1 MEVSGKLIKHKK
13 NGIDRE
19 LVLSGGMP
27 KSGSA
32 YVYNLINDLMIA
44 AGHMDAREIK
54 RKYGLHSFIMGI
66 NNRIG
71 RLYIWRI
78 LRLVCF
84 VRKEGS
90 FVVKTHSCPGPTV
103 MLLNHLGLIR
113 IIYIYRDPR
122 DVLISAVD
130 HGKKLLSRGKNYS
143 FAKMVEFDDSLK
155 NVMKWLRIW
164 KVYSIIPGILMIR
177 YEDLMNN
184 PVETVEGVSRF
195 LGFDLDHN
203 TLESI
208 VWKYSRDNPEWN
220 RKGMHFNKAIA
231 FRYKTEMPAEQ
242 QKICSDKMGGYLE
255 KMGYEK

>member
-1 MEVSGKLIKHKK
+1 MAVSGNSNKYQKGISRSLI
-13 NGIDRE
+13 
-19 LVLSGGMP
+19 LSAGMP

-44 AGHMDAREIK
+44 GGHRDAREIK
-54 RKYGLHSFIMGI
+54 RDYKLQALMNWR
-66 NNRIG
+66 NNNIG

-78 LRLVCF
+78 LRLWSI
-84 VRKEGS
+84 VRKEGP
-90 FVVKTHSCPGPTV
+90 FVVKTHNRPGPIV
-103 MLLNHLGLIR
+103 LLLNRLGLIK
-113 IIYIYRDPR
+113 IIYSYRDPR
-122 DVLISAVD
+122 DALLSAVD
-130 HGKKLLSRGKNYS
+130 HGKKLLSQGNNRS
-143 FAKMVEFDDSLK
+143 FAKMVEFDDALK

-164 KVYSIIPGILMIR
+164 KIYSLIPGVLMVR

-208 VWKYSRDNPEWN
+208 LWKYSRDNPEWN
-220 RKGMHFNKAIA
+220 REGMHFNKAVV

-242 QKICSDKMGGYLE
+242 KKICRDKIGGYLQN
-255 KMGYEK
+255 MGYEV